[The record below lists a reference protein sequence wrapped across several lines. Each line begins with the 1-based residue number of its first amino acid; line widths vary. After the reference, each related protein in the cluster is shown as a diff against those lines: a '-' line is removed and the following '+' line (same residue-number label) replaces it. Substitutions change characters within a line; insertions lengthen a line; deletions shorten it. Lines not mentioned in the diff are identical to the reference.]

1 MVLPVSSAIKRGK
14 GIAMSNNSISEHQKV
29 IDHTDAITRKELVD
43 IHALLIDGLIN
54 HDREK
59 CISYFEKHYGFV
71 EQSIG

>member
-1 MVLPVSSAIKRGK
+1 MRYSD
-14 GIAMSNNSISEHQKV
+14 
-29 IDHTDAITRKELVD
+29 IDLQIEDVMWFD

>member
-1 MVLPVSSAIKRGK
+1 
-14 GIAMSNNSISEHQKV
+14 MSNNSIIEHQKV
-29 IDHTDAITRKELVD
+29 IDHTDASTRKELVD

-71 EQSIG
+71 E